1 MGDVNTIAGIEAI
14 SGGFSTG
21 SSFNGCLVAISS
33 PPPSWSSCVPTL
45 LSNDST
51 SNSSS
56 VDVFVAGLSSSP
68 EVSVFKFLCAA
79 ATGRG

>member
-1 MGDVNTIAGIEAI
+1 MGDVKTIAGMEAI

-21 SSFNGCLVAISS
+21 SSFSGCLGAISS

-45 LSNDST
+45 LSSDST

-56 VDVFVAGLSSSP
+56 VDVLVAGLSSTTS
-68 EVSVFKFLCAA
+68 EVSVFKSLSAVV
-79 ATGRG
+79 TG